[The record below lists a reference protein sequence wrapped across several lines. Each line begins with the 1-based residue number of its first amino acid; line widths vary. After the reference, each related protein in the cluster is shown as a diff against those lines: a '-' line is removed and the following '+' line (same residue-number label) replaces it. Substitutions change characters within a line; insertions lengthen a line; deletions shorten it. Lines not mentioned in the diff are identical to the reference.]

1 MIMMQAYGKL
11 FANVYN
17 LMWRDYADRVAPLI
31 CDFYI
36 GTPIGK
42 QNKTLLDVCC
52 GTGQLAE
59 YFLERGFSVVGLDS
73 SEEMLKYARENT
85 LPFITSKK
93 ASFLQGDAA
102 CFELDQKF
110 GLVVSTFDA
119 LNHLPDLD
127 DLQGCFHSVYK
138 ALVDGGYFIFDL
150 NTAKGLQN
158 WNSLSVTPDDQRF
171 IFNRGIYDETIGR
184 AWTKITGFIRNDE
197 GLYQRFDE
205 TVYNTV
211 FVMTEVRSSLLAEG
225 FRSIY
230 YASVIDL
237 GTAIDDPE
245 DQRKVF
251 FVAQK

>member
-1 MIMMQAYGKL
+1 MMQAYGKL

-31 CDFYI
+31 YDFYSS
-36 GTPIGK
+36 TSMGK

-59 YFLERGFSVVGLDS
+59 YFLEKGFSVVGIDS
-73 SEEMLKYARENT
+73 SEGMLKYAKENA
-85 LPFITSKK
+85 LPFITAKQ
-93 ASFLQGDAA
+93 ASFLHGDAA

-119 LNHLPDLD
+119 LNHLSDLD
-127 DLQGCFHSVYK
+127 ALKGCFHSVYRV
-138 ALVDGGYFIFDL
+138 LVDDGYFIFDL
-150 NTAKGLQN
+150 NTAKGLKN
-158 WNSLSVTPDDQRF
+158 WNSLHITPDDQRF
-171 IFNRGIYDETIGR
+171 IFNRGIYDETIGK
-184 AWTKITGFIRNDE
+184 AWTKITGFVRNEE
-197 GLYQRFDE
+197 GLYERFDE

-211 FVMTEVRSSLLAEG
+211 FVMEEVRSSLLAEG
-225 FRSIY
+225 YRSVY
-230 YASVIDL
+230 YASFVDL